1 MKVDLQDKPADFVE
15 KYREANPNPSSS
27 AKVPILQVGE
37 TVLVESMVITEYI
50 ADHFGEQG
58 NAGFLP
64 PTAEGRAKA
73 RLMVELSPFGSTF
86 GILAKR
92 NEPEALKTELSE
104 LRAQLHSF
112 NDFLNVHASAASP
125 FLLDE
130 FCTAE
135 AMLAP
140 FLQRFCTLLPH
151 YCGDEADV
159 RLWVRAGTGSPPSPH
174 RPPAPLLPPPRSH
187 LASHGPPPSARTP
200 QPVLSLSA
208 ASHQPVPPARPPTP
222 RSHQS
227 AKRTGSRSSGRGSR
241 P

>member
-1 MKVDLQDKPADFVE
+1 VKVDLQDKPADFVE

-159 RLWVRAGTGSPPSPH
+159 RLWCKEDGLEKLGAWIEAVT
-174 RPPAPLLPPPRSH
+174 
-187 LASHGPPPSARTP
+187 
-200 QPVLSLSA
+200 
-208 ASHQPVPPARPPTP
+208 ARP
-222 RSHQS
+222 SVVE
-227 AKRTGSRSSGRGSR
+227 TGVGSEAMIESIQKFLR
-241 P
+241 MMDEKTGPWAPKT